1 MMLVSSQKL
10 VLDHLMISLSIF
22 FFILIACLLDIV
34 LISREEILAWSLVGV
49 KWFMATFRG
58 VRVRIQCTTKIVF
71 NILWKL
77 TKYIDLAKPKS
88 GARIFFPTRL
98 FNKTMDNMHVSM
110 DFHLQ
115 LLHVHVEN

>member
-49 KWFMATFRG
+49 KWFMATFRD

-77 TKYIDLAKPKS
+77 T
-88 GARIFFPTRL
+88 
-98 FNKTMDNMHVSM
+98 
-110 DFHLQ
+110 
-115 LLHVHVEN
+115 